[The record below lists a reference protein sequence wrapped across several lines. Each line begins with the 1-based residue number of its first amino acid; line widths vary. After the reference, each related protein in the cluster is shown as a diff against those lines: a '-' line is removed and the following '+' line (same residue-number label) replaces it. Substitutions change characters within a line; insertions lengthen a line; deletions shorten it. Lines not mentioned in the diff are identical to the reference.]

1 MAKSKK
7 YKRNTNNL
15 KQRLELIKNN
25 ERLLKEYSKEN

>member
-7 YKRNTNNL
+7 YKRNTNNR

-25 ERLLKEYSKEN
+25 ERLLRDYNTEK

>member
-7 YKRNTNNL
+7 FKSNNYNR

>member
-7 YKRNTNNL
+7 YKRNTNNR

-25 ERLLKEYSKEN
+25 QRLLEKYSKEN